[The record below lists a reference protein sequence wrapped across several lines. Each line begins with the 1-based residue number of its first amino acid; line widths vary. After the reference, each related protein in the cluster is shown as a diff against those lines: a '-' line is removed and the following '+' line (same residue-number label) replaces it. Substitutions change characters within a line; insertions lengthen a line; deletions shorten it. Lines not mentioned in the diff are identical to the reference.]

1 MLPIIRT
8 KPATSYPSLEFNI
21 IWAKP
26 VTTEHHDLL
35 HEFAQYREQIHEL
48 KTSDRNFR
56 KFFDEDYYLTKN
68 IEKREAEVNLVS
80 TKTEQ
85 NAKIYRVHLKD
96 QLYKLPADR
105 VLGEFGL

>member
-35 HEFAQYREQIHEL
+35 HEFAQYRDQIHEL

-56 KFFDEDYYLTKN
+56 KFFDEDYYLTK
-68 IEKREAEVNLVS
+68 VNLVS